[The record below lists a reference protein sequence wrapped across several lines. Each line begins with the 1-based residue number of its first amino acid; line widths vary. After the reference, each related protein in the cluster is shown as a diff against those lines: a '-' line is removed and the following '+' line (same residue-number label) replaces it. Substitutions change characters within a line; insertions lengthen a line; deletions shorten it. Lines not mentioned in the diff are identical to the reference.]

1 MYMYEKKSTKGKA
14 AAVIL
19 MTMILILISGFF
31 IANSTLFNNRP
42 VLPVNQ
48 PDAVASLHIPVV
60 LPADETVAAPF
71 AINAKEVL
79 HFFEKTKS
87 EDVLAQAVT
96 EFEGVYRPNQG
107 LDYAYDGKVF
117 EATAMLGGT
126 VTEVK
131 EDAMFGKSVTVKT
144 GEDLEITVS
153 DNGAGMTP
161 EMIQSVMA
169 GRARNNGEDR
179 YSTGIASQSLSQVSV
194 KKDQVVN
201 QNDVLGLAGENIYNK
216 DLGIH
221 LHVVVQKDGQLIDPA
236 TIIGMKPAEI
246 K

>member
-14 AAVIL
+14 TAVIL

-31 IANSTLFNNRP
+31 IANSTLFNNKP

-60 LPADETVAAPF
+60 LPADETVATPF

-79 HFFEKTKS
+79 HFFDKTKS
-87 EDVLAQAVT
+87 EDV
-96 EFEGVYRPNQG
+96 
-107 LDYAYDGKVF
+107 
-117 EATAMLGGT
+117 
-126 VTEVK
+126 
-131 EDAMFGKSVTVKT
+131 MFGKSVTVKT
-144 GEDLEITVS
+144 GEDLEIT
-153 DNGAGMTP
+153 
-161 EMIQSVMA
+161 
-169 GRARNNGEDR
+169 
-179 YSTGIASQSLSQVSV
+179 YQSLSQVSV

-221 LHVVVQKDGQLIDPA
+221 LHVVVQKDGKLIDPA
-236 TIIGMKPAEI
+236 TVIGMKPAEI

>member
-14 AAVIL
+14 TAVIL

-31 IANSTLFNNRP
+31 IANSTLFNNKP

-60 LPADETVAAPF
+60 LPTDETVAAPF

-79 HFFEKTKS
+79 HFFDKTKS
-87 EDVLAQAVT
+87 EDVLSQAVT

-144 GEDLEITVS
+144 GEDLEIT
-153 DNGAGMTP
+153 
-161 EMIQSVMA
+161 
-169 GRARNNGEDR
+169 
-179 YSTGIASQSLSQVSV
+179 YQSLSQVSV

-221 LHVVVQKDGQLIDPA
+221 LHVVVQKDGKLIDPA
-236 TIIGMKPAEI
+236 TVIGMKPAEI

>member
-14 AAVIL
+14 TAVIL

-31 IANSTLFNNRP
+31 IANSTLFNNKP

-79 HFFEKTKS
+79 HFFDKTKS
-87 EDVLAQAVT
+87 EDVLSQAVT

-144 GEDLEITVS
+144 GKDLEIT
-153 DNGAGMTP
+153 
-161 EMIQSVMA
+161 
-169 GRARNNGEDR
+169 
-179 YSTGIASQSLSQVSV
+179 YQSLSQVSV

-201 QNDVLGLAGENIYNK
+201 QNDVLGLAGENIYNAGRHG
-216 DLGIH
+216 DGSQRRRDVRQERHGENRERSGNYLSELIPGIGKKRSGC
-221 LHVVVQKDGQLIDPA
+221 QS
-236 TIIGMKPAEI
+236 E
-246 K
+246 

>member
-1 MYMYEKKSTKGKA
+1 M
-14 AAVIL
+14 
-19 MTMILILISGFF
+19 
-31 IANSTLFNNRP
+31 
-42 VLPVNQ
+42 
-48 PDAVASLHIPVV
+48 

-79 HFFEKTKS
+79 HFFDKTKS
-87 EDVLAQAVT
+87 EDVLSQAVT

-144 GEDLEITVS
+144 GEDLEIT
-153 DNGAGMTP
+153 
-161 EMIQSVMA
+161 
-169 GRARNNGEDR
+169 
-179 YSTGIASQSLSQVSV
+179 YQSLSQVSV

-201 QNDVLGLAGENIYNK
+201 QNDVLGLAGENVYNK

-221 LHVVVQKDGQLIDPA
+221 LHVVVQKDGKLIDPA
-236 TIIGMKPAEI
+236 TVIGMKPAEI

>member
-1 MYMYEKKSTKGKA
+1 MYMYEKKRTKGKA
-14 AAVIL
+14 TAAEQFDWSTV
-19 MTMILILISGFF
+19 LILISGFF
-31 IANSTLFNNRP
+31 IANSTLFNNKP

-79 HFFEKTKS
+79 HFFDKTKS
-87 EDVLAQAVT
+87 EDVLSQAVT

-144 GEDLEITVS
+144 GEDLEIT
-153 DNGAGMTP
+153 
-161 EMIQSVMA
+161 
-169 GRARNNGEDR
+169 
-179 YSTGIASQSLSQVSV
+179 YQSLSQVSV

-201 QNDVLGLAGENIYNK
+201 QNDVLGLAGVKTSITRIWESIF
-216 DLGIH
+216 
-221 LHVVVQKDGQLIDPA
+221 
-236 TIIGMKPAEI
+236 MS
-246 K
+246 